1 MHHGMYSPRKMG
13 VDPTLTLRKKVAL
26 AVVIWAAILIP
37 SVHALPLTLSAPTSV
52 NTTDNSCYVDGLSE
66 RMNCGSISVP
76 EDHDRPEGK
85 QIQIHYVV
93 MPAIKSSG
101 KSEALLAIAGGPG
114 QSAIENAQ
122 GFDQML
128 TKVRQS
134 HDVILIDQR
143 GTGQSNPLQCVADGF
158 ESPLAINESDFDT
171 RVETQKCLDELDADV
186 SQYDSLSALR
196 DFEAV
201 RQHLGYQKLHLY
213 GVSYGTR
220 MAQLYMRDYPE
231 HVATVTLDGVV
242 PMQQSVLAIGD
253 AIARAFDL
261 VIQDCSNNTLCH
273 NQFPELAAEL
283 AQVDTELAQAAKIS
297 TIADPTTGEA
307 TQLTMT
313 RSKFKGSLRMALY
326 SPSVRALIPH
336 AIHQASQGN
345 FQPITG
351 LYAMSMDG
359 AGIAM
364 GMHASV
370 VCAEDW
376 PRLTPQLRAST
387 AKNYFGREMLKT
399 FEQSC
404 AVWNMPAV
412 DASFSQAIASDI
424 PTLLLSGELDPAT
437 PPSWG
442 EMAMEKLTNAK
453 HFVAPY
459 ATHGVA
465 YQSCGN
471 NLIAELIE
479 KGAVSDIDGECLN
492 KDIRRNFYLNAS
504 TVEAIPSDTEQTAQS
519 EESSLSQETALSP
532 KKALNQ

>member
-1 MHHGMYSPRKMG
+1 MHHGMYSPLRAR
-13 VDPTLTLRKKVAL
+13 VYPTLTCRKKVAL
-26 AVVIWAAILIP
+26 AVVIWAAILLP
-37 SVHALPLTLSAPTSV
+37 TVHAQPLTLSAPTAIIS
-52 NTTDNSCYVDGLSE
+52 TDTRCYVDGLSE
-66 RMNCGSISVP
+66 QMNCGSISVP
-76 EDHDRPEGK
+76 EDHDQPEGK
-85 QIQIHYVV
+85 HIQVHYVV

-114 QSAIENAQ
+114 QSAIENAK

-128 TKVRQS
+128 AKVRQT

-143 GTGQSNPLQCVADGF
+143 GTGQSNPLQCVGDGF
-158 ESPLAINESDFDT
+158 ESPLAINESDFDAG
-171 RVETQKCLDELDADV
+171 EESQKCLDELDADV
-186 SQYDSLSALR
+186 TQYDSLSALR

-220 MAQLYMRDYPE
+220 MAQLYMRHYPE
-231 HVATVTLDGVV
+231 HIATVTLDGVV

-261 VIQDCSNNTLCH
+261 LIQDCSNNTLCH
-273 NQFPELAAEL
+273 NQFPQLAAEL
-283 AQVDTELAQAAKIS
+283 DKMDSELAQAPKIS
-297 TIADPTTGEA
+297 MIADPRTGEA

-313 RSKFKGSLRMALY
+313 RSKFNGALRMALY

-336 AIHQASQGN
+336 TIHQASQGN

-376 PRLTPQLRAST
+376 QRLTPQLRAS
-387 AKNYFGREMLKT
+387 ANQHYFGREMLKT

-412 DASFSQAIASDI
+412 DSSFSQAIASDI
-424 PTLLLSGELDPAT
+424 PTLILSGELDPAT

-471 NLIAELIE
+471 NLIAELVE
-479 KGAVSDIDGECLN
+479 KGAVTDIDGECLN
-492 KDIRRNFYLNAS
+492 KDISRNFYLNAS
-504 TVEAIPSDTEQTAQS
+504 TVEAIPRDTDTKQAKT
-519 EESSLSQETALSP
+519 
-532 KKALNQ
+532 ALNQ